1 MRILLVEDEKKL
13 SEALSDI
20 LKRNG
25 YEVVAVYDGRDG
37 LDYALTNIYDVI
49 VLDVLMPLMNGF
61 EVLEKIRKAK
71 ITTPVLMLTALSEVS
86 DKVTG
91 LDKGADD
98 YLAKPFSSVELLA
111 RIRALTRRRGDYSSD
126 NRLNY
131 GNVTLNLSAYSIT
144 SQNLSV
150 NLSYKEF
157 EILRFFFERPTFVA
171 GKEELIN
178 KVWGYDSDF
187 ESNNLEAYISFLRK
201 KLSHV
206 KANFTI
212 ESVRGVGYKLI
223 TNE

>member
-37 LDYALTNIYDVI
+37 LDYALTNIYDII

-144 SQNLSV
+144 SQNMSV
-150 NLSYKEF
+150 NLSNKEF

-187 ESNNLEAYISFLRK
+187 ESNNLEAYISFMRK
-201 KLSHV
+201 KLLHV